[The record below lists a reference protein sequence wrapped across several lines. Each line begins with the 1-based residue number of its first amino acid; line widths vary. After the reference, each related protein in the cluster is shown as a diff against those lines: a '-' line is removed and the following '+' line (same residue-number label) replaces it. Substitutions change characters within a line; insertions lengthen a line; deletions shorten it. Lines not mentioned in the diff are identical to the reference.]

1 MLQLD
6 HSTNSALLAD
16 PLDILPIKDFVSGIN
31 KRLQHLVALLQREQE
46 LLIKG
51 NADQISE
58 VAQDKLK
65 SMQELSTFIADY
77 FNDEID
83 NSINENNSLEHS
95 LKSVNEICLKH
106 KIEEWNEIKDLL
118 NYCHD
123 LSEEN
128 SILLANRLKYTN
140 NAIDTLF
147 SLAGSAQSKTY
158 DEKGRSQ
165 NPRSSRQLASV

>member
-1 MLQLD
+1 MLQSN
-6 HSTNSALLAD
+6 HSINSALSAD
-16 PLDILPIKDFVSGIN
+16 PFGILPIKDFISRIN
-31 KRLQHLVALLQREQE
+31 KRLQHLVELLQREQE

-51 NADQISE
+51 DADQISE
-58 VAQDKLK
+58 VAQDKLR
-65 SMQELSTFIADY
+65 SMHELSTFIADY
-77 FNDEID
+77 FNDEIE
-83 NSINENNSLEHS
+83 NSINESNNLEYS

-140 NAIDTLF
+140 NANDTLF

-158 DEKGRSQ
+158 DERGLSQ

>member
-6 HSTNSALLAD
+6 HSKNSDLLAD
-16 PLDILPIKDFVSGIN
+16 PFDILPIKEFISRIN
-31 KRLQHLVALLQREQE
+31 KQLQHLVALMQREHE
-46 LLIKG
+46 LLTKG

-58 VAQDKLK
+58 IAQDKLM
-65 SMQELSTFIADY
+65 SMQELSTFIANY
-77 FNDEID
+77 FNDEVD
-83 NSINENNSLEHS
+83 NSINEGNSLEYS

-147 SLAGSAQSKTY
+147 SLAGSTQSKTY
-158 DEKGRSQ
+158 DERGLSQ